1 MTARLAPFFLSGAL
15 TLAAAPALA
24 QARPAAPP
32 PAQTPAVPANPPTLA
47 VPPPAATPPPAP
59 RREGQPINVKVELT
73 ISDQRG
79 TAAPSKK
86 TVTVVVADGM
96 SGFIRSNSNYSMPAG
111 RIEGVPL
118 NVDVDPQIL
127 TDGKIRLRL
136 GVQYDS
142 PGFPTGSESTDRP
155 ATPLY
160 TTQLRENLAAIVESG
175 KSIMVAQSADPVGDR
190 QVTLEVKAT
199 VLR

>member
-1 MTARLAPFFLSGAL
+1 MTARLTPWFLSWAL
-15 TLAAAPALA
+15 TLAAAPALG
-24 QARPAAPP
+24 QARPPVPPSAPA
-32 PAQTPAVPANPPTLA
+32 PATPAAQPA
-47 VPPPAATPPPAP
+47 PPAP

-79 TAAPSKK
+79 AATPSKK

-96 SGFIRSNSNYSMPAG
+96 TAFIRSTSNYSTPGG

-127 TDGKIRLRL
+127 ADGKIRLRL
-136 GVQYDS
+136 GVQFDS
-142 PGFPTGSESTDRP
+142 PGFAVTPAESADRA

-160 TTQLRENLAAIVESG
+160 TTQLRENLAVIVDSG
-175 KSIMVAQSADPVGDR
+175 KSMVAAQSADPVGDR
-190 QVTLEVKAT
+190 QVTLEVRAT